1 MADTEITREVMD
13 AAISADVAH
22 GLAAHPDGRGHYVQ
36 CCLEAGLR
44 AVAPLIAAQALR
56 QAADE
61 IRSHISAPRARV
73 VAADVPLDVAA
84 GIVERRADELERG
97 TDHG

>member
-1 MADTEITREVMD
+1 MPDIEITDEIVT
-13 AAISADVAH
+13 AAVRADFEH
-22 GLAAHPDGRGHYVQ
+22 GRLDHPSGQADYDQ
-36 CCLEAGLR
+36 CCLVVGLR

-73 VAADVPLDVAA
+73 ATDVPLDVAA

-97 TDHG
+97 ANRG